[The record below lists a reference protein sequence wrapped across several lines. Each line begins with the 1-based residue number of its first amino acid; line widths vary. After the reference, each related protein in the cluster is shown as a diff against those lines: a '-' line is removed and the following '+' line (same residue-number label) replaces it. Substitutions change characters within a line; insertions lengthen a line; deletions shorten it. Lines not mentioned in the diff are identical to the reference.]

1 MDPYAHAT
9 ADELTDVLSEL
20 YRTILFY
27 PDTIGQAWLNVP
39 LHIRAA
45 AGDLSAADEL
55 HGQ

>member
-9 ADELTDVLSEL
+9 ADELTEVLGQL
-20 YRTILFY
+20 YRTILFH
-27 PDTIGQAWLNVP
+27 PDAIGYAWLNVP

-45 AGDLSAADEL
+45 AGDLAAADEL